1 MTMEPR
7 EMWEARVFLGELW
20 GLNRPITWGELGR
33 ALRLGG
39 SDVAQSVRDYERGKT
54 VISGPVSVALDLFTS
69 GALPPDG
76 LSEVLNHAKPQA

>member
-20 GLNRPITWGELGR
+20 GLNRAITWSELGR
-33 ALRLGG
+33 ALRLSGN
-39 SDVAQSVRDYERGKT
+39 DVAQSVRDYERGKT
-54 VISGPVSVALDLFTS
+54 VISGPVSVCVDMFVS

-76 LSEVLNHAKPQA
+76 LGEVLDA